1 MRSIQDPV
9 DLLQNSDDIV
19 LKIERDGGLDLVLS
33 TGVQAVAQE
42 IRIKLDWLRGEWE
55 FDPSLGVPYFENLLG
70 QKFNESTIRQEINA
84 QLLSVEGVKTVDR
97 LNVFFNRATRTV
109 EVQFL
114 ATTIFGDTINAT
126 TAV

>member
-1 MRSIQDPV
+1 MRNIQDPV

-19 LKIERDGGLDLVLS
+19 LKVERDGGLDLVFS

-55 FDPSLGVPYFENLLG
+55 FDPSKGVPYFENLLG
-70 QKFNESTIRQEINA
+70 QKFNESTIRQEINT

-97 LNVFFNRATRTV
+97 LNVSFSNTSRIV

-114 ATTIFGDTINAT
+114 VTTIFGDTINAT

>member
-1 MRSIQDPV
+1 MRNIQDPV

-19 LKIERDGGLDLVLS
+19 LKVERDGGLDLVLS
-33 TGVQAVAQE
+33 AGVQAVAQE
-42 IRIKLDWLRGEWE
+42 IQIKLDWLRGEWE
-55 FDPSLGVPYFENLLG
+55 FDPSKGVPYFDLLG
-70 QKFNESTIRQEINA
+70 QKFNESTIRQEINT

-97 LNVFFNRATRTV
+97 LNVSFSNTDRIV

-114 ATTIFGDTINAT
+114 VMTIFGDTINAT